1 MDDFKIILL
10 KPQVENLSYPL
21 CL

>member
-1 MDDFKIILL
+1 L
-10 KPQVENLSYPL
+10 KPQVERLSYPL